1 MLSGFKAFILRGN
14 VIELAV
20 AVVIGAAFNT
30 VVQRVVDSLINPIIG
45 QAFDADSL
53 DGALVVGLPRG
64 GEIAFGAVIGAIINF
79 VIVAAVV
86 YFVFVLPMNRLRPK
100 VVEAP
105 TGPSDIDLLGEIR
118 DLLKAQAAQEAGS
131 SPTAPEGPAAP
142 LSSETA
148 ASTSDEA
155 AASGGPAHKH

>member
-53 DGALVVGLPRG
+53 DGALIVGLPRG

-86 YFVFVLPMNRLRPK
+86 YFVFVLPMNKLRPK
-100 VVEAP
+100 VAEAP
-105 TGPSDIDLLGEIR
+105 TGPSDVDLLGEIR
-118 DLLKAQAAQEAGS
+118 DLLKAQAAQEPGS
-131 SPTAPEGPAAP
+131 SQTAPEGPAAQ
-142 LSSETA
+142 SVSRAADITA
-148 ASTSDEA
+148 ADDA
-155 AASGGPAHKH
+155 NGPAHKH